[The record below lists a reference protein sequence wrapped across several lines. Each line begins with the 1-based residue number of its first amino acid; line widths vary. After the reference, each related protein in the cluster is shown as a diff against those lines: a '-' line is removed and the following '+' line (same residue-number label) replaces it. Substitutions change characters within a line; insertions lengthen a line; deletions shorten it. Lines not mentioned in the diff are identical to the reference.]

1 MLTNSHLPM
10 NPPLL
15 SMRAS
20 LAIAAGLLLSGL
32 LVACAS
38 ASDADLRLA
47 DAMFDAHL
55 HAFPWRHRWLTEMFG
70 HHILRNVL
78 VVLGIVLIVVS
89 VWDALAG
96 GRSYFHLTPLAR
108 LRLRLLA
115 LCAFLIPLAIAALKR
130 ASATHCPWDL
140 VQYGGRQP
148 YYGLFEHVPAW
159 VESGHCMPS
168 GHASAGLWLMG
179 LAVFWLPQRPR
190 TALAVALSM
199 LAFGAMLGWLQQL
212 RGAHF
217 LSHTLWSM
225 WVASAIL
232 TLLIVGSRCSS
243 AASGRD

>member
-1 MLTNSHLPM
+1 M

-15 SMRAS
+15 STRAS
-20 LAIAAGLLLSGL
+20 LIIAAGVLVSGL

-47 DAMFDAHL
+47 DAMFDTQL
-55 HAFPWRHRWLTEMFG
+55 HAFPWRHRWLTEMLG
-70 HHILRNVL
+70 HRILRSAL
-78 VVLGIVLIVVS
+78 IVLGIVLIVVS
-89 VWDALAG
+89 VWDAFSAE
-96 GRSYFHLTPLAR
+96 RTYFHLAPLAR

-115 LCAFLIPLAIAALKR
+115 LCALLIPLAVATLKR

-140 VQYGGRQP
+140 AHYGGHQP

-159 VESGHCMPS
+159 VESGHCLPS

-190 TALAVALSM
+190 MALAVALAM

-225 WVASAIL
+225 WVACTIL
-232 TLLIVGSRCSS
+232 ALLVVGSRCSS
-243 AASGRD
+243 AANGRGPPPRPAAR

>member
-1 MLTNSHLPM
+1 M

-15 SMRAS
+15 STRAS

-47 DAMFDAHL
+47 DAVFDAHL
-55 HAFPWRHRWLTEMFG
+55 HAFPWRHRWLTETLG
-70 HHILRNVL
+70 HRIIRSVL
-78 VVLGIVLIVVS
+78 VVLGIMLILVS
-89 VWDALAG
+89 AWDAVAAG
-96 GRSYFHLTPLAR
+96 RTYFR

-115 LCAFLIPLAIAALKR
+115 LCALLIPSAVAALKR
-130 ASATHCPWDL
+130 ASAAHCPWDL
-140 VQYGGRQP
+140 MQYGGGQP
-148 YYGLFEHVPAW
+148 YHGLFEHVPAW
-159 VESGHCMPS
+159 VESGHCLPS

-179 LAVFWLPQRPR
+179 LAVFWLPHRPR
-190 TALAVALSM
+190 RALAVALAM

-225 WVASAIL
+225 WIACAIL

-243 AASGRD
+243 AASGRA